1 MMPVKDY
8 VAEVNRT
15 IRWNKVHKIAHE
27 EYSRLRKDY
36 KKDADLVR
44 VLMMKI
50 HEDFHKKT

>member
-36 KKDADLVR
+36 KKDADLVM